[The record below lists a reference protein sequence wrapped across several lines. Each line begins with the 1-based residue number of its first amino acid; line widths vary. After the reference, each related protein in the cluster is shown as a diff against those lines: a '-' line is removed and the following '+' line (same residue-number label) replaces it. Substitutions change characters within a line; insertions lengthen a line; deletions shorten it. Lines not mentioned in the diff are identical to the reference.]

1 MSIEP
6 TVERGLSVL
15 ARNVDVHTLM
25 PKTLERLSRESVM
38 RAKGSKEENGHM
50 YLKEPFQELFRC
62 DPLEWL
68 SC

>member
-6 TVERGLSVL
+6 TVERGMSVL
-15 ARNVDVHTLM
+15 ARNVDIHTLM
-25 PKTLERLSRESVM
+25 PKTLERLSRDSVM
-38 RAKGSKEENGHM
+38 RAKGSKGENGHM

-62 DPLEWL
+62 DLLEWL